1 MNCLKREGSLQC
13 MLYIWLMTIYILS
26 KEISNI
32 RMIVFYLY
40 YPFWHNTH
48 MGTFVDILSQ
58 KKIIRTQEY
67 SFYNQLGWYI
77 HSMEIY
83 RDRIS

>member
-1 MNCLKREGSLQC
+1 

-40 YPFWHNTH
+40 YPFWHNTQ

-58 KKIIRTQEY
+58 KKIIQTQEY
-67 SFYNQLGWYI
+67 SFYNQLSWYI

-83 RDRIS
+83 RYRIS

>member
-1 MNCLKREGSLQC
+1 